1 MATTTSAVLSDPAVA
16 SADLLA
22 KFFRGLGDPTRV
34 RILRILLDEGDRSV
48 GELVE
53 LTGASQG
60 RVSTHLACLRW
71 CGYAISYREGRK
83 VIYTV
88 ADPRVG
94 DLLDTAERILGD
106 NAEQVLACQTIGRR

>member
-1 MATTTSAVLSDPAVA
+1 
-16 SADLLA
+16 
-22 KFFRGLGDPTRV
+22 
-34 RILRILLDEGDRSV
+34 
-48 GELVE
+48 
-53 LTGASQG
+53 
-60 RVSTHLACLRW
+60 
-71 CGYAISYREGRK
+71 